1 MHYDDRKITKKK
13 KKQKLKLNLKTTNK
27 SFATLNLYP
36 YYINIYM
43 KSHDLIIYINQF

>member
-1 MHYDDRKITKKK
+1 MTTEKSPKK

-36 YYINIYM
+36 ILIYLRIYM
-43 KSHDLIIYINQF
+43 KSHDLIIYIN

>member
-1 MHYDDRKITKKK
+1 MTTEKSPKKK
-13 KKQKLKLNLKTTNK
+13 EKTNSKLNFKTTNK

-36 YYINIYM
+36 ILIYIHIYM